1 MKNKPETP
9 KVTLKKLT
17 LENFKNFQKA
27 ELELGPFTVL
37 VGANATGKSN
47 LREAFRF
54 LHGIGRGYTLPEII
68 GEKWNSSGVRAWNGM
83 RGGTRELSYIAP
95 PSSKNYNSL
104 SAWTFSLDAQFG
116 FIDEDINANVRY
128 FLKVA
133 FEPFGDILLSTV
145 NEEFLDSANERL
157 FDVHLLQEA
166 FLTEHDFRFVVRQD
180 NGAVRVSTR
189 TGPLTQPMLTTLGK
203 IQEDSITYPPSD
215 SMGTLPRNDSRKTIH
230 QAQKIANSITNFLQS
245 LSFVELR
252 PELMRQAAFPGQS
265 ILTESGDNLS
275 SILYTICQ
283 MPESKASLLLR
294 LEELTPT
301 EVVDLDFFT
310 DEVGQVRAQLVEKN
324 GRKISVF
331 SASDGTLRLLGT
343 LAALLAPQPA
353 NLYFFEELENG
364 IHPTR
369 LHLLTHFIENRV
381 AQSTTQVILTTHS
394 PHLLNFLSPET
405 LENSSLIYRL
415 ENEPDAHIKRV
426 MDIPY
431 ARELIEKQGI
441 MSLHESG
448 WFETVMSVTNEEET
462 PEPEVAP

>member
-68 GEKWNSSGVRAWNGM
+68 GGRLNDSGTRVWSGM
-83 RGGTRELSYIAP
+83 RGGLQELGYLT
-95 PSSKNYNSL
+95 NYEGRGGEIYYEPMWN
-104 SAWTFSLDAQFG
+104 FSLVALF
-116 FIDEDINANVRY
+116 DIN
-128 FLKVA
+128 LKDHEILVKYHIKISLY
-133 FEPFGDILLSTV
+133 EFGNMQIPVVL
-145 NEEFLDSANERL
+145 EEEIIAGEERL
-157 FDVHLLQEA
+157 FHFDFEA
-166 FLTEHDFRFVVRQD
+166 LGTILTYQLPDKIP
-180 NGAVRVSTR
+180 VSVYCDE
-189 TGPLTQPMLTTLGK
+189 GPLTKPLLTEINENHWLFKDLRGHEKSIERVDILSGMIT
-203 IQEDSITYPPSD
+203 DSLK
-215 SMGTLPRNDSRKTIH
+215 SMRFQDFR
-230 QAQKIANSITNFLQS
+230 AD
-245 LSFVELR
+245 
-252 PELMRQAAFPGQS
+252 LMRQAAFPGQS
-265 ILTESGDNLS
+265 VLTESGDNLS
-275 SILYTICQ
+275 SVLYTICQ
-283 MPESKASLLLR
+283 IPESKAALLLR

-310 DEVGQVRAQLVEKN
+310 DEVGQVRVQLVEKN